1 MLKYI
6 NLIGFEIQ
14 APAGVP
20 EAPGWHEEGE
30 TVMEAVRIGSDE
42 HGRLLCRTFIETH
55 RAFEPRDIVW
65 PQLDAEGIARLKS
78 LPVWDEAART
88 EAATAVKVQT
98 LGETETDPILKEA
111 IALQGYEEGRHAEI
125 IALLTKNYG
134 IPTAPFGEPER
145 PKDPTWT
152 FLRTGYGECLDSF
165 FAFGLFDIGRRTRYF
180 HEDLIALFDQ
190 IMQEEARHILF
201 IVNWA
206 AYLRARRPISLRPAF
221 DTRRAWNIAAQAIDR
236 VKGAMQMAGGNGDGD
251 KNGGEERKGTQDGF
265 TLKSHTVFGDF
276 KLRSFLELCLAE
288 NERRLS
294 IYDSRLLRPFL
305 VPSAVRLLVKVLPR
319 KSGNGKREP

>member
-1 MLKYI
+1 
-6 NLIGFEIQ
+6 
-14 APAGVP
+14 
-20 EAPGWHEEGE
+20 
-30 TVMEAVRIGSDE
+30 MEPLRIGSDE
-42 HGRLLCRTFIETH
+42 HGRLFCNTFIETH
-55 RAFEPRDIVW
+55 KPFEARNIVW
-65 PQLDAEGIARLKS
+65 PELDEESLSRLKS

-125 IALLTKNYG
+125 INLLTKKYG
-134 IPTAPFGEPER
+134 IPTAAYGEPEK
-145 PKDPTWT
+145 PKNPTWT

-165 FAFGLFDIGRRTRYF
+165 FAFGLFDIGRRTEYF
-180 HEDLIALFDQ
+180 HKDIVELFDH

-206 AYLRARRPISLRPAF
+206 AYLRARRPLPLRPAF
-221 DTRRAWNIAAQAIDR
+221 DARRAWNILAQAFDR
-236 VKGAMQMAGGNGDGD
+236 VKGAMQMAGGNGGGNGD
-251 KNGGEERKGTQDGF
+251 SKAEKGTQDGF
-265 TLKSHTVFGDF
+265 TLKSHTAFGEF

-294 IYDSRLLRPFL
+294 IYDPRLLRPTL
-305 VPSAVRLLVKVLPR
+305 VPGFVRVLVKVLPR
-319 KSGNGKREP
+319 GKS

>member
-1 MLKYI
+1 
-6 NLIGFEIQ
+6 
-14 APAGVP
+14 
-20 EAPGWHEEGE
+20 
-30 TVMEAVRIGSDE
+30 MEAIRIGSDE

-55 RAFEPRDIVW
+55 RPFQPRDIVW
-65 PQLDAEGIARLKS
+65 PKLDEEGLARLKG
-78 LPVWDEAART
+78 LPVWDEAVRT

-165 FAFGLFDIGRRTRYF
+165 FAFGLFDLGRRSEYF

-206 AYLRARRPISLRPAF
+206 AYLRARRPIPLRPAF
-221 DTRRAWNIAAQAIDR
+221 DTRRAWNIVAQAFDR
-236 VKGAMQMAGGNGDGD
+236 VKGAMQMAGGNGA
-251 KNGGEERKGTQDGF
+251 GGEDGGEAKKGTQDGF
-265 TLKSHTVFGDF
+265 TLKSHSAFGDF
-276 KLRSFLELCLAE
+276 TLRSFLELCLAE
-288 NERRLS
+288 NERRLAV
-294 IYDSRLLRPFL
+294 YDSRLLRPFL
-305 VPSAVRLLVKVLPR
+305 VPSAVRMLVKVLPR
-319 KSGNGKREP
+319 GSGNGKRESGND

>member
-1 MLKYI
+1 VERGPRDDMEPLK
-6 NLIGFEIQ
+6 
-14 APAGVP
+14 
-20 EAPGWHEEGE
+20 
-30 TVMEAVRIGSDE
+30 IGSDE
-42 HGRLLCRTFIETH
+42 HGRLFCQTFIDTH
-55 RAFEPRDIVW
+55 RPFEAKDIVW
-65 PQLDAEGIARLKS
+65 PQLDEESLTRLKN

-125 IALLTKNYG
+125 INLLTKAYG
-134 IPTAPFGEPER
+134 IPTAAYGEPER
-145 PKDPTWT
+145 PKNPTWT

-165 FAFGLFDIGRRTRYF
+165 FAFGLFDIGRRTEYF
-180 HEDLIALFDQ
+180 HKDIVDLFDH

-206 AYLRARRPISLRPAF
+206 AYLRARRPLPLRPAF
-221 DTRRAWNIAAQAIDR
+221 DARRAWNIVAQAFDR
-236 VKGAMQMAGGNGDGD
+236 VKGAMQMAGGNGDG
-251 KNGGEERKGTQDGF
+251 KGEGKSNGNGAGGEAKKGTQDGF
-265 TLKSHTVFGDF
+265 TLKSHTAFGDF

-294 IYDSRLLRPFL
+294 VYDPRLLRPTL
-305 VPSAVRLLVKVLPR
+305 VPGFVKLFVKVLPKGR
-319 KSGNGKREP
+319 

>member
-1 MLKYI
+1 MEPLK
-6 NLIGFEIQ
+6 
-14 APAGVP
+14 
-20 EAPGWHEEGE
+20 
-30 TVMEAVRIGSDE
+30 IGSDE
-42 HGRLLCRTFIETH
+42 HGRLFCETFIRTH
-55 RAFEPRDIVW
+55 RAFEARDIVW
-65 PQLDAEGIARLKS
+65 PDLDEESLSRLKN

-125 IALLTKNYG
+125 INRLTEKYG
-134 IPTAPFGEPER
+134 IPTAPHSKPER

-165 FAFGLFDIGRRTRYF
+165 FAFGLFDIGRKTRYF
-180 HEDLIALFDQ
+180 HEDIVELFDH

-206 AYLRARRPISLRPAF
+206 AYLRARQPLPLRPVF
-221 DTRRAWNIAAQAIDR
+221 DARRAWNIAAQAFDR
-236 VKGAMQMAGGNGDGD
+236 VKGAMQMAGGGNGDGD
-251 KNGGEERKGTQDGF
+251 GKAGKKGTQDGF
-265 TLKSHTVFGDF
+265 TLKSHTAFGDF

-294 IYDSRLLRPFL
+294 IYDPRLLRPTL
-305 VPSAVRLLVKVLPR
+305 VPSAVKLLVKVLPR
-319 KSGNGKREP
+319 GRSAAGAW

>member
-1 MLKYI
+1 MEPLK
-6 NLIGFEIQ
+6 
-14 APAGVP
+14 
-20 EAPGWHEEGE
+20 
-30 TVMEAVRIGSDE
+30 IGSDE
-42 HGRLLCRTFIETH
+42 HGRLFCQTFIATH
-55 RAFEPRDIVW
+55 RPFEPKDIVW
-65 PQLDAEGIARLKS
+65 PELDEESLTRLKN

-125 IALLTKNYG
+125 INLLTRTYG
-134 IPTAPFGEPER
+134 IPTAAYGEPEK
-145 PKDPTWT
+145 PKNPTWT

-165 FAFGLFDIGRRTRYF
+165 FAFGLFHIGKRTEYF
-180 HEDLIALFDQ
+180 HKDIVDLFDH

-206 AYLRARRPISLRPAF
+206 AYLRARKPLLMRPAF
-221 DTRRAWNIAAQAIDR
+221 DARRAWNILAQAFDR
-236 VKGAMQMAGGNGDGD
+236 VKGAMSMAGGNGDGD
-251 KNGGEERKGTQDGF
+251 GGKNGDGAGEPKKGTQDGF
-265 TLKSHTVFGDF
+265 TLKSHTAFGEF

-294 IYDSRLLRPFL
+294 VYDPRLLRPTL
-305 VPSAVRLLVKVLPR
+305 VPGTIRMLVKVLPR
-319 KSGNGKREP
+319 GRQSGIGNRESGSVSR

>member
-1 MLKYI
+1 
-6 NLIGFEIQ
+6 
-14 APAGVP
+14 
-20 EAPGWHEEGE
+20 
-30 TVMEAVRIGSDE
+30 MEDPLRIGSDE
-42 HGRLLCRTFIETH
+42 HGRLFCNTFIETH
-55 RAFEPRDIVW
+55 RPFEARDIVW
-65 PQLDAEGIARLKS
+65 PDLDEESLSRLKS

-125 IALLTKNYG
+125 INLLTKKYD
-134 IPTAPFGEPER
+134 IPTTSYGEPER
-145 PKDPTWT
+145 PKNPTWT

-165 FAFGLFDIGRRTRYF
+165 FAFGLFDIGRRTEYF
-180 HEDLIALFDQ
+180 HKDIVDLFDQ

-206 AYLRARRPISLRPAF
+206 AYLRARRPLALRPAF
-221 DTRRAWNIAAQAIDR
+221 DARRAWNILAQAFDR
-236 VKGAMQMAGGNGDGD
+236 VKGAMQMAGGNG
-251 KNGGEERKGTQDGF
+251 NGGGEKKGTQDGF
-265 TLKSHTVFGDF
+265 TLKSHTAFGDF

-294 IYDSRLLRPFL
+294 LYDPRLLRPTL
-305 VPSAVRLLVKVLPR
+305 VPGTVKVLVKFLPR
-319 KSGNGKREP
+319 PKPRLLTRGSGLGSK